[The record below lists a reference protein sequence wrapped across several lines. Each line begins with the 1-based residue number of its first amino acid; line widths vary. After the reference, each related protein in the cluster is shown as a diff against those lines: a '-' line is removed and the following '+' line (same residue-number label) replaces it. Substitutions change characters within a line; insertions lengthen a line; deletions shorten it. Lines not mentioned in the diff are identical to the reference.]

1 MRRNGSTASGRIGM
15 ARILEQGKD
24 VMERCPNC
32 GTPGRPGAKFCPT
45 CGFRF
50 PGDGSENESAQD
62 QTDTAALDT
71 DEEPGLFPGAMID
84 GWPSP
89 PPPAETVAG
98 GWDQQAVMQTASAE
112 PGEMTESEGEPS
124 TWAAGLADSWPE
136 PPTADVVDTPPTEPD
151 PRPDETSETSPVD
164 TSDGAAVHQADST
177 EAMARAVRL
186 LDELRQTISEI
197 GPQAHGAADLSGVIS
212 DLEVAVHPPGAMAA
226 DDVAEL
232 RDALLAAR
240 ERPRDID
247 TIVDLTKRIDAMLA
261 LVIAYDRTI
270 AAIERSLDALRGDG

>member
-1 MRRNGSTASGRIGM
+1 
-15 ARILEQGKD
+15 
-24 VMERCPNC
+24 MERCPNC
-32 GTPGRPGAKFCPT
+32 GTPARPGAKFCTT

-50 PGDGSENESAQD
+50 PGDASDSEPAHGHTN
-62 QTDTAALDT
+62 TTAPET
-71 DEEPGLFPGAMID
+71 DEEPGLFPGAMTD

-98 GWDQQAVMQTASAE
+98 GWDEQAAAPQPAPFE
-112 PGEMTESEGEPS
+112 PSEMTEVEGTPDP
-124 TWAAGLADSWPE
+124 WAAGATDSWPA
-136 PPTADVVDTPPTEPD
+136 PPTAAVADTPATEPE
-151 PRPDETSETSPVD
+151 PQREGVTTTALVD
-164 TSDGAAVHQADST
+164 TSDAADDNQTETA
-177 EAMARAVRL
+177 EAMARAMRL
-186 LDELRQTISEI
+186 LDELRQAISEI
-197 GPQAHGAADLSGVIS
+197 GPHSAVDLSGVIS

-261 LVIAYDRTI
+261 LVIAYDRAI
-270 AAIERSLDALRGDG
+270 AAIERSLDALRGS